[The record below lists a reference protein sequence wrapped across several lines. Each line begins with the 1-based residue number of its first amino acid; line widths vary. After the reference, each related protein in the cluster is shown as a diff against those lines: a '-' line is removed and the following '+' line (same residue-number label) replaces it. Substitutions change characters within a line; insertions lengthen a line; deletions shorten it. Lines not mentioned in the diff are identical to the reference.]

1 MSNNPPALSG
11 PTDIR
16 ATLELFRFYRPEVG
30 LHRLLENAGIVSMPQ
45 RQIYQAVHNRP
56 PDSYEA
62 LLRQNANSD
71 LATFIAALSSA
82 EFQENLIAHVLRAFP
97 EKRRLFFV
105 HIPKTAGVDLATH
118 LISRYPSLSTTLLNR
133 DLTPRREQLFLAI
146 KHVVLE
152 MTCSDTIFISG
163 HTHLGTF
170 QRWCENGIRFQ
181 DRVFTVIRE
190 PLQQILS
197 QLNYTLTRIFS
208 DETPTPPDT
217 AGWRSEFQVE
227 NLALR
232 HSRDQVLHLA
242 RRILR
247 HQGVVVP
254 NVICSYLGG
263 GSCKQALLQTAAH
276 DLEVIE
282 LKQLDAWARQQWNI
296 ASGAKLNA
304 SEKFIA
310 LQDLSRDDLEY
321 AQGIVGEDTQ
331 YYRDVL
337 AAHER
342 HGQVSIRGGQ
352 IFR

>member
-1 MSNNPPALSG
+1 MQLG
-11 PTDIR
+11 PTDVR
-16 ATLELFRFYRPEVG
+16 ATLELFKFYRPEVG

-62 LLRQNANSD
+62 LLRQNTTSD
-71 LATFIAALSSA
+71 IRTFIAALSSV
-82 EFQENLIAHVLRAFP
+82 EFQENLIAHLLRSFP

-118 LISRYPSLSTTLLNR
+118 LISRYPSVSTTLLNR
-133 DLTPRREQLFLAI
+133 DLTPRPDQLFLAI

-152 MTCSDTIFISG
+152 MTCSDTIFVSG
-163 HTHLGTF
+163 HTHLGTY

-181 DRVFTVIRE
+181 DRVFTVVRE

-208 DETPTPPDT
+208 DEAPAPSDT
-217 AGWRSEFQVE
+217 AGWRREFHVE
-227 NLALR
+227 NLGLR

-242 RRILR
+242 RQILR
-247 HQGVVVP
+247 HPGVVVP
-254 NVICSYLGG
+254 NVVCSYLGG
-263 GSCKQALLQTAAH
+263 GSYKQALLQTAAH

-282 LKQLDAWARQQWNI
+282 LKQLDAWTKQQWDTG
-296 ASGAKLNA
+296 SGTKLNS
-304 SEKFIA
+304 SEKFVT
-310 LQDLSRDDLEY
+310 LQDLSRDDLDY
-321 AQGIVGEDTQ
+321 AHSIVQEDTQ
-331 YYRDVL
+331 YHQDVL
-337 AAHER
+337 AAYER
-342 HGQVSIRGGQ
+342 HGGTSVRGGQ